1 METMDNSLF
10 PIHMG
15 MHIVLGMLALLVFG
29 LQFIRYRKS
38 HHLVMAIALP
48 CTLLPYLVNN
58 MKFFYALGVAEFIAL
73 ILAFVLSVT
82 VDKNKNPEPASEQT
96 DSEAKQE
103 ENIS

>member
-15 MHIVLGMLALLVFG
+15 MHIFLGMLALLVFG

-48 CTLLPYLVNN
+48 CTLLPYLVDSMN
-58 MKFFYALGVAEFIAL
+58 FFYALGVAEFIAL

-82 VDKNKNPEPASEQT
+82 VDRNKNSEPVPEQAEAESEQ
-96 DSEAKQE
+96 E
-103 ENIS
+103 EHIS

>member
-1 METMDNSLF
+1 MEEIGNSLF

-48 CTLLPYLVNN
+48 CTLLPYLVDS
-58 MKFFYALGVAEFIAL
+58 MSFFYTLGVLEFCAL
-73 ILAFVLSVT
+73 ILAFILSVT
-82 VDKNKNPEPASEQT
+82 VDKNKNPEPVQEQT
-96 DSEAKQE
+96 ESKTEQE
-103 ENIS
+103 EHVS